1 MDDIFI
7 SYSRRDKTFVQKF
20 HQALVDNGR
29 SVWVDWE
36 GIPLTA
42 DWRAEI
48 RSAIES
54 ADCFIFILSPDS
66 IISEICHQELA
77 HAEGFNKR
85 IVPIVYRDVDP
96 DNAPGT
102 LASINWSFFRD
113 SDDFNTALEALSE
126 ALDTD
131 LKWVKIHTRLL
142 VRALE
147 WDNRKRNRS
156 YLLRG
161 DDLIE
166 AEHNRTVHAETPP
179 TLTRLQ
185 GEYIFTS
192 REDALR
198 RQRQR
203 MIAISLGLVLAT
215 VLAIL
220 AFWQFRVAQDQRYI
234 AEERRVEAEDARST
248 AELERDRAELAEQ
261 VAKTERDRAIRQ
273 NQISLAK
280 SLASLAPPLVTRT
293 GNTELGALLVVEAER
308 LNTEAV
314 GNARPLIDSAFRQIL
329 GESNFNA
336 ILGVYEAEVTAMAF
350 SRVETETVSL
360 AYGLADGTILLWP
373 DINDYAAEPIAW
385 QTDSG
390 LTALAFSPTEP
401 DRLVSAGDDGLILL
415 WRLSDSAAL
424 PSQERVLEAHPG
436 GVSAIAFSPDGRRL
450 ASSGR
455 SSGSIR
461 LWDLVTP
468 AARPQEIGTQEILVT
483 DLALS
488 PDGQTLATVS
498 NNPVTG
504 PVVKLWDLTN
514 LTAEPRELH
523 GHTVTIRAVD
533 FSPDAQWLASAGAEG
548 FGGAEWVIRL
558 WSMADLEADPQ
569 ILRGHTGS
577 IGDLV
582 FSPDSQ
588 TLASASL
595 DQTIRL
601 WPIGPEAGQIEV
613 LQGHTAEVQ
622 AIAYSPDG
630 EFLASGSD
638 DQSVRLWHTGA
649 PSAAPLTLVDN
660 MLVGN
665 LAFSPVDPNLLAVL
679 VDNTVQLW
687 RVNPASQ
694 VGLLE
699 GQAGEL
705 RSLAF
710 SRDGQ
715 RLAAGD
721 GDGAVWLW
729 DVTEPAEASPQ
740 SLLSHESV
748 VLSLAFSP
756 DGHWLASGDLE
767 GQINLWDLTAG
778 VPEPQPLPSTHL
790 EGISGLAF
798 NPNGQSLASA
808 SFDGLVN
815 LWSLDTLEPQPLPLE
830 NTLDVETLTF
840 SPDGQYLLIG
850 GGDNNV
856 GLVWR
861 WDLAEAEGVALRG
874 HRGRVFSLA
883 FSPNGQTL
891 ASASFDGTV
900 QLWDIEAP
908 MVSPT
913 ILSDHQ
919 DGVRSVSF
927 SADGQ
932 WLATTGDDF
941 SLKLWIAQTQ
951 TLADRA
957 CRQVR
962 RNLTPLEWQQYLGD
976 ETYQLTCPNLPRPS
990 ATTPTPVAIP
1000 SVEPENK

>member
-1 MDDIFI
+1 MTDIFV
-7 SYSRRDKTFVQKF
+7 SYSRRDKTFVKKF

-29 SVWVDWE
+29 SAWVDWE

-48 RSAIES
+48 RSAIEA

-66 IISEICHQELA
+66 IVSEVCQQELT
-77 HAEGFNKR
+77 HAETFNKR
-85 IVPIVYRDVDP
+85 IVPVVYRDVDP
-96 DNAPGT
+96 DDVPGT
-102 LASINWSFFRD
+102 LGSINWSFFRD
-113 SDDFNTALEALSE
+113 GDDFDAAYEALST

-166 AEHNRTVHAETPP
+166 AEHNRTIHAETPP
-179 TLTRLQ
+179 ALTRLQ

-192 REDALR
+192 REDALL
-198 RQRQR
+198 RQRRR
-203 MIAISLGLVLAT
+203 MIAVSLGFALTTL
-215 VLAIL
+215 LAII
-220 AFWQFRVAQDQRYI
+220 AFRQYQVAEDQRSI
-234 AEERRVEAEDARST
+234 AEVRRVEAEDARSV

-261 VAKTERDRAIRQ
+261 VANTERDRAIRQ
-273 NQISLAK
+273 NKISLAK
-280 SLASLAPPLVTRT
+280 SLASLAPPLVVRT
-293 GNTELGALLVVEAER
+293 GNTELGALLAVEAER
-308 LNTEAV
+308 LNTEAR
-314 GNARPLIDSAFRQIL
+314 GNARPLIDSALRQIL

-336 ILGVYEAEVTAMAF
+336 ILGVYEDEVTAMAF
-350 SRVETETVSL
+350 SRAEAETTAL

-373 DINDYAAEPIAW
+373 DLNDFAAEPITW

-401 DRLVSAGDDGLILL
+401 NLMASAGDDGRIRL
-415 WRLSDSAAL
+415 WQLNGAEAL
-424 PSQERVLEAHPG
+424 PTQERVIEAHPG
-436 GVSAIAFSPDGRRL
+436 GVSAIGFSPDGQSL

-461 LWDLVTP
+461 LWDL
-468 AARPQEIGTQEILVT
+468 AAAADQPQELGTQEIFVT

-488 PDGQTLATVS
+488 PDGRTLASVS

-504 PVVKLWDLTN
+504 PVVKLWDLTD
-514 LTAEPRELH
+514 LTAEPRQLR
-523 GHTVTIRAVD
+523 GHTANIRAVD
-533 FSPDAQWLASAGAEG
+533 FSADGQWLASAGADKL
-548 FGGAEWVIRL
+548 IRL
-558 WSMADLEADPQ
+558 WSLADLEAEPEV
-569 ILRGHTGS
+569 LRGHTDS

-601 WPIGPEAGQIEV
+601 WPIGPEGGPTEL

-622 AIAYSPDG
+622 AIAFSPDG

-638 DQSVRLWHTGA
+638 DQSVRLWRTGA
-649 PSAAPLTLVDN
+649 PSAAPLTLADN
-660 MLVGN
+660 TPVGE
-665 LAFSPVDPNLLAVL
+665 LAFSPTDPNLLAVS
-679 VDNTVQLW
+679 VDEAVQLW
-687 RVNPASQ
+687 WVNPAAPI
-694 VGLLE
+694 GRLE
-699 GQAGEL
+699 GPAGEL

-710 SRDGQ
+710 SGDGQ
-715 RLAAGD
+715 QVAAGD
-721 GDGAVWLW
+721 RSGTIWVWEITDNLA
-729 DVTEPAEASPQ
+729 PSSPQ
-740 SLLSHESV
+740 TLAGHEQA
-748 VLSLAFSP
+748 VLSLAFSS
-756 DGHWLASGDLE
+756 DGRWLASGDLD
-767 GQINLWDLTAG
+767 GQIRLWDLTAG
-778 VPEPQPLPSTHL
+778 TSEPQLLPSTHL
-790 EGISGLAF
+790 DGISGLAF
-798 NPNGQSLASA
+798 SPDGQVLASA

-815 LWSLDTLEPQPLPLE
+815 LWDLATLEPTPLPFE
-830 NTLDVETLTF
+830 NTLDIEALAF
-840 SPDGQYLLIG
+840 SPDGKYLVIG

-861 WDLAEAEGVALRG
+861 WDLAAAEGITLRG
-874 HRGRVFSLA
+874 HRGRVLSLA

-900 QLWDIEAP
+900 QLWEIESP
-908 MVSPT
+908 MISPT
-913 ILSDHQ
+913 ILSGHQ

-932 WLATTGDDF
+932 WLATTGDDL

-951 TLADRA
+951 TLAERA
-957 CRQVR
+957 CREVR

-976 ETYQLTCPNLPRPS
+976 ETYQLTCPDLPRPS
-990 ATTPTPVAIP
+990 STAPT
-1000 SVEPENK
+1000 SSLGTQK